1 MNKSS
6 KLHFLF
12 LLILSLNY
20 IIPLII
26 FGNIT
31 LFYPD
36 ALESEIVINSFIG
49 EFAKGNFNSIELL
62 TGYMKWDY
70 LRRLFSP
77 IFYLYAFNNEFAYW
91 LVDIILKL
99 TAYISFFVLA
109 KKISKNNFL
118 IGILACLFASTT
130 DQTQFGFGI
139 AITPYLIYLIT
150 FRNNIKFKDYLIIIF
165 FALNSDLMTT
175 IWVMP
180 FIFLISYFLNNKILH
195 HRKKTL
201 IKILSLFNLFL
212 FVASANLI
220 FTSIFGEAMHREEYF
235 RTGLPFLENLVVAL
249 KDLFRIPF
257 TFDHQIFNHIQFAI
271 FLIPSIIISLIWRDS
286 LSFKFLFLILSV
298 VVFLFVLRTETFVN
312 FQNSSEGLIKSI
324 NFHYINICLPLLYM
338 LFLLHICLKKNIFKF
353 LIVPLFTSLIF
364 FQIDS
369 SVVPFVKTYIY
380 KTEPNYKNIY
390 TFKGYY
396 SYDEYLEIKQII
408 ENKRT
413 ISIGLNP
420 MIAAINGIK
429 IIDGYYNVYP
439 LSHKKRYRKIIEDE
453 VENNYF
459 LKNNYD
465 EWGNRI
471 MVYFN
476 SKEDPNDNKIKFNEA
491 KKLGVDYVISK
502 YNLQNKSL
510 KIVKKIN
517 DHLYLFKII

>member
-1 MNKSS
+1 
-6 KLHFLF
+6 
-12 LLILSLNY
+12 
-20 IIPLII
+20 
-26 FGNIT
+26 
-31 LFYPD
+31 
-36 ALESEIVINSFIG
+36 
-49 EFAKGNFNSIELL
+49 
-62 TGYMKWDY
+62 
-70 LRRLFSP
+70 
-77 IFYLYAFNNEFAYW
+77 
-91 LVDIILKL
+91 
-99 TAYISFFVLA
+99 
-109 KKISKNNFL
+109 
-118 IGILACLFASTT
+118 
-130 DQTQFGFGI
+130 
-139 AITPYLIYLIT
+139 
-150 FRNNIKFKDYLIIIF
+150 
-165 FALNSDLMTT
+165 
-175 IWVMP
+175 
-180 FIFLISYFLNNKILH
+180 
-195 HRKKTL
+195 
-201 IKILSLFNLFL
+201 
-212 FVASANLI
+212 
-220 FTSIFGEAMHREEYF
+220 
-235 RTGLPFLENLVVAL
+235 
-249 KDLFRIPF
+249 
-257 TFDHQIFNHIQFAI
+257 
-271 FLIPSIIISLIWRDS
+271 
-286 LSFKFLFLILSV
+286 
-298 VVFLFVLRTETFVN
+298 
-312 FQNSSEGLIKSI
+312 
-324 NFHYINICLPLLYM
+324 
-338 LFLLHICLKKNIFKF
+338 
-353 LIVPLFTSLIF
+353 
-364 FQIDS
+364 
-369 SVVPFVKTYIY
+369 VVPFVKTYIY

>member
-1 MNKSS
+1 M
-6 KLHFLF
+6 
-12 LLILSLNY
+12 
-20 IIPLII
+20 
-26 FGNIT
+26 
-31 LFYPD
+31 
-36 ALESEIVINSFIG
+36 
-49 EFAKGNFNSIELL
+49 
-62 TGYMKWDY
+62 
-70 LRRLFSP
+70 
-77 IFYLYAFNNEFAYW
+77 
-91 LVDIILKL
+91 
-99 TAYISFFVLA
+99 
-109 KKISKNNFL
+109 
-118 IGILACLFASTT
+118 
-130 DQTQFGFGI
+130 
-139 AITPYLIYLIT
+139 
-150 FRNNIKFKDYLIIIF
+150 
-165 FALNSDLMTT
+165 
-175 IWVMP
+175 
-180 FIFLISYFLNNKILH
+180 
-195 HRKKTL
+195 
-201 IKILSLFNLFL
+201 
-212 FVASANLI
+212 
-220 FTSIFGEAMHREEYF
+220 
-235 RTGLPFLENLVVAL
+235 
-249 KDLFRIPF
+249 
-257 TFDHQIFNHIQFAI
+257 
-271 FLIPSIIISLIWRDS
+271 
-286 LSFKFLFLILSV
+286 
-298 VVFLFVLRTETFVN
+298 
-312 FQNSSEGLIKSI
+312 
-324 NFHYINICLPLLYM
+324 
-338 LFLLHICLKKNIFKF
+338 
-353 LIVPLFTSLIF
+353 
-364 FQIDS
+364 
-369 SVVPFVKTYIY
+369 VPFVKTYIY